1 MDARKPPSVWS
12 THELLKQFGIREP
25 SSANLMARVPDLAG
39 DSGAEFAALPVARGS
54 SMHIPEE
61 LGARSFRAHASVHG
75 SFASHGSVLQVR
87 RRRRRR
93 RLKL

>member
-1 MDARKPPSVWS
+1 MGGASRRFAAELSV
-12 THELLKQFGIREP
+12 RAP
-25 SSANLMARVPDLAG
+25 SSANLMARVPDLEHAPGGDAAG
-39 DSGAEFAALPVARGS
+39 GGFAAVALSGS

-87 RRRRRR
+87 RRRRR
-93 RLKL
+93 LKF